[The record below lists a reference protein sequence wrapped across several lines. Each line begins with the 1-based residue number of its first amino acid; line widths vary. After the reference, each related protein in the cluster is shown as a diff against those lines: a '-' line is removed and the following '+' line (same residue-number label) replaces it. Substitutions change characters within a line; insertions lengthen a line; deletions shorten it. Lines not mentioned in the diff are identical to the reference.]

1 MDSIYHK
8 NAGRFLK
15 PQMPLVACAICLFL
29 LFISGISFAKLV
41 NKVVA
46 TVGTRAIFL
55 SDLEKK
61 AEPIIRDYETGIGR
75 KLTEPEIKEAKN
87 KVLDEMITEKVLL
100 QEADAQKIFVSEKN
114 VLKGVDEVKK
124 RFPSVTGFNKELEH
138 QGVSEAEFRQRIKDQ
153 LKIMKLVESKVRPKV
168 VAPADKEISEFYK
181 EHESEMVEPEKMRVR
196 HILIKVDEERSDKQ
210 ASKKISEIRQQIVKE
225 KKDFAEI
232 ATKYSECP
240 SAKVGG
246 DLGYFG
252 RGQMDPAFEKTAF
265 ALKVGQVSDIVKT
278 RFGYHVIKCLG
289 HQAEEKKTLEEVHD
303 YLKEYIQQ
311 MRLEK
316 AYQDYVRDLRDKT
329 SIKKYDL

>member
-1 MDSIYHK
+1 VDSISHK
-8 NAGRFLK
+8 NRGRFLK
-15 PQMPLVACAICLFL
+15 LQTYIVTCAICLVL
-29 LFISGISFAKLV
+29 LFVSGISLAKLV

-61 AEPIIRDYETGIGR
+61 AKSIIKDYEAGIGR
-75 KLTEPEIKEAKN
+75 KLTESEIKEAKS
-87 KVLDEMITEKVLL
+87 KILDEMITERVLL
-100 QEADAQKIFVSEKN
+100 QEADAQKIFVSEKE

-124 RFPSVTGFNKELEH
+124 RFPSVAGFNKELER
-138 QGVSEAEFRQRIKDQ
+138 QDVSEAEFRQRIKDQ
-153 LKIMKLVESKVRPKV
+153 LRIMKLVESKVRPKV
-168 VAPADKEISEFYK
+168 VSPTDKEISEFYK
-181 EHESEMVEPEKMRVR
+181 EHESEMVEPEKVRVR
-196 HILIKVDEERSDKQ
+196 HILIKVDKKRSDAQ
-210 ASKKISEIRQQIVKE
+210 AHKKISEIRQQIVKG
-225 KKDFAEI
+225 KKNFAEI

-246 DLGYFG
+246 DLGYFS

-265 ALKVGQVSDIVKT
+265 ALKVGEVSDIVKT
-278 RFGYHVIKCLG
+278 RFGYHIIKCLG